1 MTAENVCIAD
11 LTETCC
17 KDTAVYN
24 SGECVILQS
33 GAASDRYAVVLFVVQ
48 RSLEGC
54 IQTFTPIAARVATLT
69 LHTTGG
75 SLSVVL
81 TYLPYE
87 VPESQELRVA
97 AYDIYAQVVGEAQKR
112 GPVLGLGDHT
122 TSVRCTIL
130 N

>member
-1 MTAENVCIAD
+1 MHPD
-11 LTETCC
+11 LHP
-17 KDTAVYN
+17 DSV
-24 SGECVILQS
+24 
-33 GAASDRYAVVLFVVQ
+33 
-48 RSLEGC
+48 EGC
-54 IQTFTPIAARVATLT
+54 NIDASYHGRV
-69 LHTTGG
+69 